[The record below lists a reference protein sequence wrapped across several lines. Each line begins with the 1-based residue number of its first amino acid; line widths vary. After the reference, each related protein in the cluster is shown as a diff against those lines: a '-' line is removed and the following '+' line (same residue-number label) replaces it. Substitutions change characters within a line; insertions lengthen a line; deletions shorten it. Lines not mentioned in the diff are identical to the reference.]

1 MKTDNKVTKIGVLTS
16 GGDAPGMN
24 AVIRAVVRSACDMGI
39 EVTGIRRGYE
49 GLLSGDILEMDS
61 DSVSEIIQ
69 KGGTMLLT
77 ARSAE
82 MLTEEGQKRSAG
94 ICKVLGLDCLVVIGG
109 DGSIRGARDLAKL
122 GINVMCIP
130 ATIDLDLACTD
141 YTIGFDTAVNTAME
155 CINRLRDT
163 SSSHERCSVV
173 EVMGRKCGQLALWS
187 AMTGGAEEVLLPESE
202 TTTEEIIKIILSNR
216 SKGKKHNLIVVA
228 EGAKVTT
235 IKLAKAIQ
243 DITGIESRPSI
254 LGYLQRGGAPT
265 ALDRVHA
272 SMMGYKAVEA
282 IKNGAKN
289 RVVVLKHGEYIDIDI
304 EEALNSTKEYDGY
317 MYNVIKSLSI

>member
-1 MKTDNKVTKIGVLTS
+1 MGTDKKIGKIGVLTS

-24 AVIRAVVRSACDMGI
+24 AVIRGVVRSACDMGF
-39 EVTGIRRGYE
+39 EVTGIKKGYE
-49 GLLSGDILEMDS
+49 GLLSGDIMEMDN

-82 MLTEEGQKRSAG
+82 MMTEEGQKKAAG
-94 ICKVLGLDCLVVIGG
+94 ICRVLGLDCLVVIGG
-109 DGSIRGARDLAKL
+109 DGSIRGARDLTKL
-122 GINVMCIP
+122 GVNVMCIP

-141 YTIGFDTAVNTAME
+141 YSIGFDTAVNTAME

-187 AMTGGAEEVLLPESE
+187 AMTGGAEEVLLPEYE
-202 TTTEEIIKIILSNR
+202 TTTEEIIKIILRNR

-228 EGAKVTT
+228 EGAKGTT

-254 LGYLQRGGAPT
+254 LGYLQRGGTPT

-289 RVVVLKHGEYIDIDI
+289 RVVVLKHGDYIDIDI
-304 EEALNSTKEYDGY
+304 EEALNATKEYDGY